1 MVSVSIFAQNH
12 HMLVLLVTDTAN
24 TSYYISEYSM
34 STFGYSMSTHCPA
47 LSAPMYSTNS
57 TLWSPQAAWS
67 IWVRV
72 EWVFDKNTCIGT
84 LGGRSMWLPIIWLP
98 YIIGEP
104 EVDSCCEWAI
114 HSDEILGVDNLFSE
128 NDIKTK
134 KQNHTDTP
142 LLRTCPLGQKIHP
155 FWDFGP
161 SAVTRR
167 SLSEDSGYNRAPWH
181 SSR

>member
-1 MVSVSIFAQNH
+1 
-12 HMLVLLVTDTAN
+12 
-24 TSYYISEYSM
+24 M

-57 TLWSPQAAWS
+57 TLWSPQAARS

-72 EWVFDKNTCIGT
+72 ERSESLTKLPALGLWGAEACGSLSYGCLISLVSQKLILVVNERSIPPLLLDK
-84 LGGRSMWLPIIWLP
+84 
-98 YIIGEP
+98 
-104 EVDSCCEWAI
+104 
-114 HSDEILGVDNLFSE
+114 ILGVDNLFSE

-142 LLRTCPLGQKIHP
+142 LPRTCPLGQKIHP

-161 SAVTRR
+161 RAVTRL